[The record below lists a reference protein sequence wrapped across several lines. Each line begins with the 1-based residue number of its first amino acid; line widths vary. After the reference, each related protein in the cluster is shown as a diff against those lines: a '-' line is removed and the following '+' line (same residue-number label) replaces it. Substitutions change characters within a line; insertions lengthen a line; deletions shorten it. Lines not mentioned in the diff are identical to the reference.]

1 MATTQVFDYH
11 TVMCIYVCNV
21 KRTHHRYERHRPHP
35 RSASPFDP
43 QAIITAM
50 DAQPHP
56 TFPPAPMAVTDR
68 HAALG
73 CPLFLARVEAH
84 AEWKACLQAAQA
96 HLSAQCPLF
105 LVTYPQNP
113 VVSLRYS
120 SAKASYWFAK
130 ASYSSEYVS
139 YSFAKVSYSFANVS
153 NSFAKASYSFAKA
166 SNWFAK
172 ASYSF
177 AKEANSNAYVSYW
190 FAKASYSFAC
200 LTFANRSLSIL
211 PQYSA
216 PRQQRNASGRSPP
229 GQRATAWQVLENQ

>member
-1 MATTQVFDYH
+1 MRGLLRFKAFYLACYLALLKGKGCALWT
-11 TVMCIYVCNV
+11 
-21 KRTHHRYERHRPHP
+21 
-35 RSASPFDP
+35 
-43 QAIITAM
+43 ITS
-50 DAQPHP
+50 
-56 TFPPAPMAVTDR
+56 
-68 HAALG
+68 
-73 CPLFLARVEAH
+73 
-84 AEWKACLQAAQA
+84 AAQA
-96 HLSAQCPLF
+96 YLSAQCPLF

-139 YSFAKVSYSFANVS
+139 YSFAKVSYSFAKVSYSFANVS
-153 NSFAKASYSFAKA
+153 NSFAKASYSFANV

-177 AKEANSNAYVSYW
+177 AKEANSNEYVSNW
-190 FAKASYSFAC
+190 FVSLSYSFAC
-200 LTFANRSLSIL
+200 LRFANRFPSIL

-229 GQRATAWQVLENQ
+229 RAKGHCVASA